1 MTIAPGRKPV
11 RVVVDTNV
19 LISAILFGGNPER
32 LLDLAEEGR
41 IQLIL
46 SPDIIDELKGVLM
59 KKFGFDQNMVE
70 ATASFVQELSEI
82 VVPSQKLEIIRR
94 DADNRILECAIEGG
108 ASYIISGDKRHIL
121 PLKEF
126 RGIKVLS
133 PADFLRLMESEV

>member
-1 MTIAPGRKPV
+1 
-11 RVVVDTNV
+11 VVDTNV

-46 SPDIIDELKGVLM
+46 SPEIIDEMKGVLM
-59 KKFGFDQNMVE
+59 KKFGFDRNMVE
-70 ATASFVQELSEI
+70 SVASFVQELSEM
-82 VVPSQKLEIIRR
+82 VVPSQKLKIIRR

-108 ASYIISGDKRHIL
+108 ASCIISGDKRHIL

-126 RGIKVLS
+126 RGIKILS
-133 PADFLRLMESEV
+133 PSDFLKFMESEV